1 MQSETTRG
9 QGGGWL
15 LLVLALP
22 LCVVV
27 LERVVLP
34 LVVRWVCRG
43 RATVRSASLVR
54 GVQDLV
60 WGDVIRVPSAY
71 VRCQARMPCLVLHVR
86 GLRVAYQPRDAT
98 APAPAVRRVSRRAL
112 VALSFLANLV
122 AIEAQDTHVALPGA
136 MAFTSNRIYVHA
148 SVLLRYLAPQPT
160 HAAACDGFD
169 DAPAVPPRRALRLHV
184 PEARARLCIDV
195 DDARL
200 LQQGHTLL
208 TLPHRTTLSVQA
220 RLRHTIQPASL
231 SIRVHIADAHLT
243 ACLLYT
249 SPSPRDRG

>member
-60 WGDVIRVPSAY
+60 WGDVIRVPYAY

-86 GLRVAYQPRDAT
+86 GLTIECKPRRAAAT
-98 APAPAVRRVSRRAL
+98 ESAPAVRRVSRRAL

-122 AIEAQDTHVALPGA
+122 AIEVHDAHVVLPGA
-136 MAFTSNRIYVHA
+136 LSWTLRRVYVHA

-160 HAAACDGFD
+160 TAAARDGFD
-169 DAPAVPPRRALRLHV
+169 DAPAVEPRHALRLQV
-184 PEARARLCIDV
+184 PEARARLCLDV

-200 LQQGHTLL
+200 VHKEHTLL
-208 TLPHRTTLSVQA
+208 TL
-220 RLRHTIQPASL
+220 SL
-231 SIRVHIADAHLT
+231 IHI
-243 ACLLYT
+243 
-249 SPSPRDRG
+249 

>member
-86 GLRVAYQPRDAT
+86 GLRVAYP
-98 APAPAVRRVSRRAL
+98 VSY
-112 VALSFLANLV
+112 
-122 AIEAQDTHVALPGA
+122 TH
-136 MAFTSNRIYVHA
+136 
-148 SVLLRYLAPQPT
+148 
-160 HAAACDGFD
+160 
-169 DAPAVPPRRALRLHV
+169 
-184 PEARARLCIDV
+184 
-195 DDARL
+195 
-200 LQQGHTLL
+200 L
-208 TLPHRTTLSVQA
+208 TLP
-220 RLRHTIQPASL
+220 
-231 SIRVHIADAHLT
+231 
-243 ACLLYT
+243 T
-249 SPSPRDRG
+249 SELG